1 MMDPKLRICLV
12 SFELPRI
19 NLGCYI
25 YVVAMLVA
33 FIRLWLDNLKIMLYW
48 FTHVLEYFYGYN

>member
-12 SFELPRI
+12 SFELPSL
-19 NLGCYI
+19 NLDYYI

-33 FIRLWLDNLKIMLYW
+33 F
-48 FTHVLEYFYGYN
+48 T